1 MKNRYQ
7 YMVNHRLTTLWED
20 WNIGGAG
27 GGSINHGW
35 AGGPLS
41 LLSQYVAGI
50 IPLTAGWKTF
60 MIRPSD
66 VLFKK
71 IKCSV
76 PLEQGV
82 VILNMDIYQRKIN
95 VDCDVNQ
102 NFILAVPRIWF
113 KDASLCILNGK
124 EYDIQ
129 QLKGIQ
135 KKKITFDSEDTQYF
149 YFKIVDKSVK
159 IHII

>member
-1 MKNRYQ
+1 
-7 YMVNHRLTTLWED
+7 
-20 WNIGGAG
+20 
-27 GGSINHGW
+27 
-35 AGGPLS
+35 
-41 LLSQYVAGI
+41 
-50 IPLTAGWKTF
+50 

-82 VILNMDIYQRKIN
+82 VILNMDTYQRKIN